1 MLDFM
6 HFIRQFTVW
15 LHYPLF
21 EYGLFYID
29 LWSLV
34 HFWSGL
40 MVFIGLTVLGWK
52 NRWGWLTFFLTAFE
66 VLEATIFISVMR
78 MFRPEKLPDC
88 FTDILIGLAG
98 GYLVY
103 FLFEK
108 RKITSDYSRIFIFF
122 LAAGV
127 VSFLWTGNSGYLF
140 DTSIPDAYA
149 MNWGIFCGWLLAGIL
164 ILYFYAKMR
173 FMNFSVLKSIALTW
187 ITSLAP
193 LLILVSCDTNLGF
206 SSGIMKENYSS
217 LISFLPVNA
226 TKTFFYLTSPF
237 LFILLYILLTTL
249 FEEHKIRLRS
259 NETSH
264 ERQPFSVE

>member
-6 HFIRQFTVW
+6 QFIRQFTVW

-52 NRWGWLTFFLTAFE
+52 NRWGWLALFLTAFE
-66 VLEATIFISVMR
+66 VVEATIFISVMK

-88 FTDILIGLAG
+88 FTDIFIGMAG
-98 GYLVY
+98 GYLIY

-108 RKITSDYSRIFIFF
+108 RKITQTYSQFF
-122 LAAGV
+122 VFLLAAGV

-140 DTSIPDAYA
+140 REISSDLPG
-149 MNWGIFCGWLLAGIL
+149 MNWPVFWMWVVGGIIV
-164 ILYFYAKMR
+164 LYLYSKLR
-173 FMNFSVLKSIALTW
+173 IRNYSILKSISLTW
-187 ITSLAP
+187 ITYLAP
-193 LLILVSCDTNLGF
+193 VLILMSCNTDRIFTHEPTP
-206 SSGIMKENYSS
+206 ENHSV
-217 LISFLPVNA
+217 LLKFLSA
-226 TKTFFYLTSPF
+226 EGTQTFFYLTSPF
-237 LFILLYILLTTL
+237 FFILLYILLATL
-249 FEEHKIRLRS
+249 FEEYTLKRS
-259 NETSH
+259 KNESD
-264 ERQPFSVE
+264 